1 MTPKLREMYL
11 KYIGEKFKNWDRIYL
26 AWLEIGHVCSQNT
39 LFFFFSESSVCF
51 QRSCVC
57 MCVCVHHLLSYFFQ
71 AKIPFIVCFVMLHLV
86 FQKPYFPFSSR
97 ILVRCFTLAEI
108 FGSGLQCFGC
118 IFSSQTQPYCTL
130 RTSSTRRGD
139 LLS

>member
-1 MTPKLREMYL
+1 MSPKLRERYL

-39 LFFFFSESSVCF
+39 HFFIF
-51 QRSCVC
+51 QNLQCIFRGCVC
-57 MCVCVHHLLSYFFQ
+57 VCVCVHHLLSYFFQ

-86 FQKPYFPFSSR
+86 FQKPYFPFSSW

-108 FGSGLQCFGC
+108 FGSGLQCFGYV
-118 IFSSQTQPYCTL
+118 FSSQNQPYCTL
-130 RTSSTRRGD
+130 RTSSTRRVD